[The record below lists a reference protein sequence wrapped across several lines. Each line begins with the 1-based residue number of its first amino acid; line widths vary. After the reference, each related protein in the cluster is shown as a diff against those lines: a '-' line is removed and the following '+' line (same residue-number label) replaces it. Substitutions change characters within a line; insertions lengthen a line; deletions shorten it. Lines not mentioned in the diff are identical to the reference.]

1 MDVFTIV
8 CNSHLGDNQ
17 HENSKQLGG
26 NKLKIKLVIG
36 MTLLFFGCHLN
47 AFALDGERKGFIIGV
62 GAGLH
67 RVNMDYDNIDDP
79 DAKFGLA
86 TSLKIGGGITNQFT
100 LYYVRNASWFK
111 FEEDHKSYTAVTGI
125 SGIGATYYFSPTA
138 PSGYILGAIG
148 VGDIDAPFEDDVDG
162 ETGSAFM
169 IGGGYEFSPHVHI
182 EGTFIS
188 TDIDFEYMD
197 LTTRA
202 FQITIN
208 YLWY

>member
-1 MDVFTIV
+1 M
-8 CNSHLGDNQ
+8 
-17 HENSKQLGG
+17 
-26 NKLKIKLVIG
+26 KIKFLLW
-36 MTLLFFGCHLN
+36 MTLLVFGCSWN
-47 AFALDGERKGFIIGV
+47 AYALDGERKGFIIGI

-67 RVNMDYDNIDDP
+67 RVSMDYEGPYADP
-79 DAKFGLA
+79 DEEFGLA
-86 TSLKIGGGITNQFT
+86 TSLKIGGGITNQFA
-100 LYYVRNASWFK
+100 LYYVRNASWYKLEGYDDSF
-111 FEEDHKSYTAVTGI
+111 TAVTGI

-148 VGDIDAPFEDDVDG
+148 VGDIDAPFEDDIDG
-162 ETGSAFM
+162 ETGSAIM

-188 TDIDFEYMD
+188 TDIDVGPTD

-202 FQITIN
+202 FQVTIN